1 MIKYFLLFVLIAFFC
16 PAQAVDSKP
25 IVGKSCMLT
34 KSLRVDDLV
43 DKSGKIFVGKFLYA
57 EEDRVKGLDIRKM
70 HFQLIEPIKGVKA
83 TNNEIVI
90 KEWARMK
97 SPFLGQVKKNK
108 KYVFFF
114 YEDSARGL
122 SSLVGFDQGFAIV
135 NQSNQLEFS
144 KRVDL
149 KTRRIARPSFSALS
163 KNMPVVEVN
172 TLKDLKDLCQDSSI

>member
-1 MIKYFLLFVLIAFFC
+1 MIKYFILLVSIVFLC
-16 PAQAVDSKP
+16 PVRALDSIP

-57 EEDRVKGLDIRKM
+57 EANRIKGLDIRTM
-70 HFQLIEPIKGVKA
+70 HFQLLDPIKGVKA

-90 KEWARMK
+90 NEWARMK
-97 SPFLGQVKKNK
+97 SPFLGQVRKNQ

-114 YEDSARGL
+114 YEESARGL
-122 SSLVGFDQGFAIV
+122 SSLVGFDQGFARV
-135 NQSNQLEFS
+135 NESNQLEFS
-144 KRVDL
+144 NRVDL
-149 KTRRIARPSFSALS
+149 KTRRIARPSFSTLS
-163 KNMPVVEVN
+163 KEVPTIEVH